1 MKHPESFILL
11 VLVLADHFLTLIG
24 ETQRVKKYS
33 EHFTIEHYEL
43 NPARQESVA
52 RKKWFNPKHILL
64 TITILVLLMLVVES
78 SYMPELFAQG
88 LLGALLVCF
97 GSVVGR
103 HLGNLLTFW
112 HINRTPNGISGQVTM
127 THAVLLFLS
136 LYQLTGV
143 LVPVVLVAVLSPTPF
158 AIGGVFGVVLL
169 LAVHLQ
175 WIRRYNRQK
184 KPLDKADTGD
194 GG

>member
-43 NPARQESVA
+43 NPAWQESVA
-52 RKKWFNPKHILL
+52 QKKWFDPKHILL
-64 TITILVLLMLVVES
+64 TITIIVLLMLVVES

-103 HLGNLLTFW
+103 HLGNLLTFR
-112 HINRTPNGISGQVTM
+112 HINRTPNEVSGQVSM
-127 THAVLLFLS
+127 THALLLSLS
-136 LYQLTGV
+136 LYQLSGV
-143 LVPVVLVAVLSPTPF
+143 LVPVALVAALSPTPF

-169 LAVHLQ
+169 LIVHLQ
-175 WIRRYNRQK
+175 WIRKYRGVRKLIN
-184 KPLDKADTGD
+184 KPEVGASQ
-194 GG
+194 